1 MKAATVLRALQRMAK
16 FAKNTENGN
25 KEAQVEQW
33 TQWNSFIWIWS
44 RIQLIE
50 ILYNEGDS
58 GQLQQATGNT
68 GQSGQ
73 DVIQMFKP
81 NFPCDCACE
90 CNHSGLYSLREE
102 LFVFLDDIANSF
114 SSSEKS
120 WNCKGHWKDL
130 LHQICFESF
139 MAIKQPKILPINPP
153 HSYQGKFSWFMIYV
167 LCNHFLF

>member
-50 ILYNEGDS
+50 ILYNEGNS

-68 GQSGQ
+68 GHSRQ

-90 CNHSGLYSLREE
+90 CSHSGLYSLREE

-130 LHQICFESF
+130 LHH
-139 MAIKQPKILPINPP
+139 NV
-153 HSYQGKFSWFMIYV
+153 V
-167 LCNHFLF
+167 LIDIFLLIPFHLKSI